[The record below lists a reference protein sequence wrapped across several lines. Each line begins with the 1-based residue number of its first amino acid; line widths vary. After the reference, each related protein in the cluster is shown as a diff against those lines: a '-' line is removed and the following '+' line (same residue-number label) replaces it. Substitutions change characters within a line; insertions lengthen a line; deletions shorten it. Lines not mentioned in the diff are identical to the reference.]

1 MRKRARTMT
10 KHTIFFTDD
19 HKSKAKVKSAIITLI
34 GDQDGKKMLIVGVTN
49 DLVSKY
55 SANDIVKIISTF
67 SDIKGGGRN
76 DMAQAGGSTVGEKNQ
91 IINSVSIYIR
101 DKS

>member
-1 MRKRARTMT
+1 
-10 KHTIFFTDD
+10 
-19 HKSKAKVKSAIITLI
+19 
-34 GDQDGKKMLIVGVTN
+34 MLIVGVTN

-76 DMAQAGGSTVGEKNQ
+76 DMAQAGGSAVGEKKQ
-91 IINSVSIYIR
+91 IIETVAKYIK